1 MMNKLSIPVIG
12 VPIVNGVHWLEKL
25 ILSIDYPVDN
35 VFIINNSG
43 SEKIKKEIEEL
54 KYESFLNDN
63 IKNLHITHLPSNLGV
78 PAAWN
83 LIIKSFLT
91 EPYWVISNH
100 DVSFTPGLLE
110 EIAQAAQD
118 KDISLIHPRAGEF
131 NIGSYDLFAI
141 TEMGVRTIGLFD
153 ENLYPAYGEDSDF
166 IMRTMNIKP
175 KMINAIQLRKE

>member
-1 MMNKLSIPVIG
+1 M
-12 VPIVNGVHWLEKL
+12 
-25 ILSIDYPVDN
+25 
-35 VFIINNSG
+35 
-43 SEKIKKEIEEL
+43 
-54 KYESFLNDN
+54 
-63 IKNLHITHLPSNLGV
+63 
-78 PAAWN
+78 
-83 LIIKSFLT
+83 

-110 EIAQAAQD
+110 EIAETAQD

-175 KMINAIQLRKE
+175 KMVKGLKNTYFHGNEIVGNSDESYEKNAQQTSKEDPKLGEKLKHIANVNFKYMSDKWGDYWRGCFPYTHPFNNSSYSQSYKK